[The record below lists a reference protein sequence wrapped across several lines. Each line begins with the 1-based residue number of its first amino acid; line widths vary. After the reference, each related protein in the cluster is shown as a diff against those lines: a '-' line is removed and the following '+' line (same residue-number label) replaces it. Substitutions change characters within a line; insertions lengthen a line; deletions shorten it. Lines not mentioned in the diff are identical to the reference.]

1 MPTREEVFVAL
12 FARVAE
18 VTWGD
23 PGRPRSFKTTSR
35 RVKLFSDVP
44 KAQQPACYQ
53 SEHNEVSSQV
63 SRMPYRRT
71 WEAQWIIYH
80 ANGGSA
86 KEIPTIE
93 NNLILDAVEKVLA
106 PKPSDPGF
114 LDERNTLD
122 GLVYHC
128 FIDGTIF
135 KDPGD
140 IDNQG
145 MLVVPIKLLVP

>member
-1 MPTREEVFVAL
+1 
-12 FARVAE
+12 
-18 VTWGD
+18 
-23 PGRPRSFKTTSR
+23 
-35 RVKLFSDVP
+35 
-44 KAQQPACYQ
+44 
-53 SEHNEVSSQV
+53 
-63 SRMPYRRT
+63 MPYRRT